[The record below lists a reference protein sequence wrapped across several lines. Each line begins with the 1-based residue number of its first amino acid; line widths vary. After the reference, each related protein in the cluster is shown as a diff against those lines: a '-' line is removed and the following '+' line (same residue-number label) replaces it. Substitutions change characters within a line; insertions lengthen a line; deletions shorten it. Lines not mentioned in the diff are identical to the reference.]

1 MTDPPLRHFQW
12 GLIPWLFG
20 ALLIVLMGVLAG
32 CKSADPVRRPP
43 PVEVTVPV
51 PTPTPALA
59 IPERPALPLARVDS
73 SASPRR
79 VTRAY
84 VRSVMLLQG
93 YARQLETLLNAY
105 QDSTRGRHV
114 GDRR

>member
-1 MTDPPLRHFQW
+1 MADAPLLHFRW
-12 GLIPWLFG
+12 GLCPFLFG
-20 ALLIVLMGVLAG
+20 ALLIVLIGLIAG
-32 CKSADPVRRPP
+32 CKSADTARRPP

-51 PTPTPALA
+51 PTPAPALA

-93 YARQLETLLNAY
+93 YARQLEILLNAY
-105 QDSTRGRHV
+105 RDSTRGRHV